1 MSDRRKPFCR
11 VFGRSGPHRGPKK
24 DRFGQNGLN
33 LPPHPTRRKRC
44 FDEMNQIE
52 TTLSIFGGRCVCQR
66 CTAKSKRTG
75 LQCGAVAMRGKT
87 KCAQHGGKSTGPKT
101 AEGKTRAATA
111 PLKHGMT
118 TAAAKVHR
126 RDILKDLQEMEDLAR
141 EAGVIVGPRSPGRRM
156 G

>member
-1 MSDRRKPFCR
+1 
-11 VFGRSGPHRGPKK
+11 
-24 DRFGQNGLN
+24 
-33 LPPHPTRRKRC
+33 
-44 FDEMNQIE
+44 MNQTE

-75 LQCGAVAMRGKT
+75 QQCGAVAMRGKT

-118 TAAAKVHR
+118 TAAAKAHR
-126 RDILKDLQEMEDLAR
+126 RKVLKELQEVEDLAR
-141 EAGVIVGPRSPGRRM
+141 ETGVILGPRSPGRRV
-156 G
+156 GT